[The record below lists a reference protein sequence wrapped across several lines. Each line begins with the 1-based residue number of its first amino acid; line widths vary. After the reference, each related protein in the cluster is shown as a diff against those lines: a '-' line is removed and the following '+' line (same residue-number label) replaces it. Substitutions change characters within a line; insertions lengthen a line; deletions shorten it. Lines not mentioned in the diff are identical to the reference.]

1 MSEPIAEK
9 LESYDL
15 QRFRN
20 DFRRAML
27 MHRKGRLTLFFGLH
41 FPMAEPLFG
50 QGRDLLEQLDFR
62 QWLTDPLLEEVS
74 GHRVYL
80 DLVAKQEKLRLLVQ
94 GTLESAAHNA
104 LPPEQLARLLRALHD
119 FDRIADRLDSG
130 IITSL
135 TDIDEL
141 TGLLNRTA
149 MLRDLDREQA
159 QARRTGRHFTV
170 AMVDADHFKKVN
182 DDYGHVFGDVCL
194 ETLAERFVESIRPRD
209 QVYRYGGEEFLVLL
223 PDTPLAKAKPV
234 LERLRRRACE
244 HAISDGETTIN
255 LSVSVGAAEAASDEE
270 PGAVIDRAD
279 AALYRAKEAGRNR
292 LELDQG
298 AKSGKQRRR
307 PSAGSDQGS

>member
-20 DFRRAML
+20 DFRRAVL
-27 MHRKGRLTLFFGLH
+27 MHRKGRLTLFFRLH
-41 FPMAEPLFG
+41 FPKAEPLFG
-50 QGRDLLEQLDFR
+50 EGSDLLEQLDFR
-62 QWLTDPLLEEVS
+62 QWLTEPLLEEVS
-74 GHRVYL
+74 GHRVYR
-80 DLVAKQEKLRLLVQ
+80 DLVAKQEKLLRLVHE
-94 GTLESAAHNA
+94 TLESTACNA
-104 LPPEQLARLLRALHD
+104 LRPEQLARLLRALHD

-130 IITSL
+130 ITTSL

-149 MLRDLDREQA
+149 MLRDLERERA
-159 QARRTGRHFTV
+159 QARRTGRPFTI

-182 DDYGHVFGDVCL
+182 DDHGHVFGDVCL
-194 ETLAERFVESIRPRD
+194 ETLAERFIESIRPRD

-244 HAISDGETTIN
+244 RTISDGEIATN
-255 LSVSVGAAEAASDEE
+255 LSVSVGAAEAACDEE
-270 PGAVIDRAD
+270 PSAAIDRAD

-292 LELDQG
+292 LELDHVVKEQTP
-298 AKSGKQRRR
+298 AGKNR
-307 PSAGSDQGS
+307 DQS

>member
-1 MSEPIAEK
+1 M
-9 LESYDL
+9 
-15 QRFRN
+15 
-20 DFRRAML
+20 
-27 MHRKGRLTLFFGLH
+27 
-41 FPMAEPLFG
+41 
-50 QGRDLLEQLDFR
+50 
-62 QWLTDPLLEEVS
+62 
-74 GHRVYL
+74 
-80 DLVAKQEKLRLLVQ
+80 
-94 GTLESAAHNA
+94 
-104 LPPEQLARLLRALHD
+104 HD

-159 QARRTGRHFTV
+159 QARRTGRPFTV

-182 DDYGHVFGDVCL
+182 DDHGHVFGDVCL

-223 PDTPLAKAKPV
+223 PDTPLARAKPV
-234 LERLRRRACE
+234 LERLRKRACE

-270 PGAVIDRAD
+270 ASTAIDRAD

-292 LELDQG
+292 LELDQVL
-298 AKSGKQRRR
+298 KE
-307 PSAGSDQGS
+307 

>member
-20 DFRRAML
+20 DLRRAVL
-27 MHRKGRLTLFFGLH
+27 MQRKGRLTLFFRLH
-41 FPMAEPLFG
+41 FPTAEPLFG
-50 QGRDLLEQLDFR
+50 EGRDLLEQLDFR
-62 QWLTDPLLEEVS
+62 QWLTEPLLEEVS
-74 GHRVYL
+74 GHRVYR
-80 DLVAKQEKLRLLVQ
+80 DLVAEQERLLLLVQ
-94 GTLESAAHNA
+94 GILESTANNA
-104 LPPEQLARLLRALHD
+104 MTPEQLARLLRALHD

-130 IITSL
+130 ITTSL

-149 MLRDLDREQA
+149 MLRDLDRERA
-159 QARRTGRHFTV
+159 QARRTGRPFTV

-182 DDYGHVFGDVCL
+182 DEHGHVFGDVCL
-194 ETLAERFVESIRPRD
+194 ETLAERFIESIRPRD

-234 LERLRRRACE
+234 LERLRRRAIE
-244 HAISDGETTIN
+244 RAISDGETAIK

-270 PGAVIDRAD
+270 PSAAIDRAD

-292 LELDQG
+292 LELDHVVKEQTP
-298 AKSGKQRRR
+298 AGKTRGQ
-307 PSAGSDQGS
+307 S

>member
-20 DFRRAML
+20 DFRQAVL
-27 MHRKGRLTLFFGLH
+27 MHRKARLTLFFRLH
-41 FPMAEPLFG
+41 CPLARPLFDE
-50 QGRDLLEQLDFR
+50 GRDLLAQLDFR
-62 QWLTDPLLEEVS
+62 QWLTEPLLEEVS
-74 GHRVYL
+74 GHRVYR
-80 DLVAKQEKLRLLVQ
+80 DLVAKQERLLRLVQ
-94 GTLESAAHNA
+94 GILESTAQDA
-104 LPPEQLARLLRALHD
+104 LPPEQLARLLRAMHD

-130 IITSL
+130 ITTSL

-149 MLRDLDREQA
+149 MLRDLERERA
-159 QARRTGRHFTV
+159 QARRTGRPFTV

-182 DDYGHVFGDVCL
+182 DDHGHVFGDVCL
-194 ETLAERFVESIRPRD
+194 ETLAERFIESIRPRD

-244 HAISDGETTIN
+244 RAISDGVITIS
-255 LSVSVGAAEAASDEE
+255 LSVSVGAAEASCVEE
-270 PGAVIDRAD
+270 PSAAIDRAD

-292 LELDQG
+292 LELDQVQ
-298 AKSGKQRRR
+298 KK
-307 PSAGSDQGS
+307 

>member
-1 MSEPIAEK
+1 MREDASIVAILPERYLMSEPIAEK
-9 LESYDL
+9 LESYNL

-20 DFRRAML
+20 DFRRAVL
-27 MHRKGRLTLFFGLH
+27 MHRKGRLTLFFRLH

-50 QGRDLLEQLDFR
+50 EERDILAQLDFR
-62 QWLTDPLLEEVS
+62 QWLTEPLLEEVS
-74 GHRVYL
+74 GHRVYR
-80 DLVAKQEKLRLLVQ
+80 DLVAKQEKLLRLVQ
-94 GTLESAAHNA
+94 GILESTAHEA
-104 LPPEQLARLLRALHD
+104 LPPEQLTRLLRAMHD

-130 IITSL
+130 ITTSL

-141 TGLLNRTA
+141 TGLFNRTA

-159 QARRTGRHFTV
+159 QARHTGRPFTV

-182 DDYGHVFGDVCL
+182 DEHGHVFGDLCL

-209 QVYRYGGEEFLVLL
+209 QVYRYGGEEFLILL
-223 PDTPLAKAKPV
+223 PDTPLARAKPV

-244 HAISDGETTIN
+244 RAISDGETTVS

-270 PGAVIDRAD
+270 LSAVIDRAD

-292 LELDQG
+292 LELDH
-298 AKSGKQRRR
+298 A
-307 PSAGSDQGS
+307 

>member
-20 DFRRAML
+20 DFRRALL
-27 MHRKGRLTLFFGLH
+27 MHRKGRLTLFFRLH

-50 QGRDLLEQLDFR
+50 QGKDLLEQLDFR
-62 QWLTDPLLEEVS
+62 QWLTEPLLEEVS
-74 GHRVYL
+74 GHRVYR
-80 DLVAKQEKLRLLVQ
+80 DLIAKQEKLLLLVQ
-94 GTLESAAHNA
+94 GTLESTAHNA
-104 LPPEQLARLLRALHD
+104 LPPEQLALLLRAMHD
-119 FDRIADRLDSG
+119 FDRVADRLDSG

-159 QARRTGRHFTV
+159 QARRTGRPFTV

-182 DDYGHVFGDVCL
+182 DDHGHVFGDVCL
-194 ETLAERFVESIRPRD
+194 ETLAERFIESIRPRD

-244 HAISDGETTIN
+244 RAISDGKTAIH

-270 PGAVIDRAD
+270 PSAAIDRAD

-292 LELDQG
+292 LELDHVS
-298 AKSGKQRRR
+298 KE
-307 PSAGSDQGS
+307 

>member
-20 DFRRAML
+20 DFRRAVL
-27 MHRKGRLTLFFGLH
+27 MHRKGRLTLFFRLH
-41 FPMAEPLFG
+41 FPMEEPLFSE
-50 QGRDLLEQLDFR
+50 GRDLLAQLDFR
-62 QWLTDPLLEEVS
+62 QWLTEPLLEEVS
-74 GHRVYL
+74 GHRVYR
-80 DLVAKQEKLRLLVQ
+80 DLVAKQEKLLLLVH
-94 GTLESAAHNA
+94 GILESTAHKA
-104 LPPEQLARLLRALHD
+104 LRPEQLARLLRAMHD

-130 IITSL
+130 ITTSL

-149 MLRDLDREQA
+149 MLRDLDRERA
-159 QARRTGRHFTV
+159 QARRTGRPFTV

-182 DDYGHVFGDVCL
+182 DDHGHGFGDVCL
-194 ETLAERFVESIRPRD
+194 ETLAERFIESIRPRD

-244 HAISDGETTIN
+244 RAISDGETAIT
-255 LSVSVGAAEAASDEE
+255 LSVSVGAAEAACDEE
-270 PGAVIDRAD
+270 PSAAIDRAD

-292 LELDQG
+292 LELDHVP
-298 AKSGKQRRR
+298 KE
-307 PSAGSDQGS
+307 

>member
-9 LESYDL
+9 LESYNL

-20 DFRRAML
+20 DFRHAVL
-27 MHRKGRLTLFFGLH
+27 MHRKGRLTLFYRLH
-41 FPMAEPLFG
+41 CPLAKPLFDEG
-50 QGRDLLEQLDFR
+50 SDLFAQLDFR
-62 QWLTDPLLEEVS
+62 QWLTEPLLEEVS
-74 GHRVYL
+74 GHRVYR
-80 DLVAKQEKLRLLVQ
+80 DLVAKQERLLRLVQ
-94 GTLESAAHNA
+94 GILENTADDA
-104 LPPEQLARLLRALHD
+104 LPPEQLARLLRAMHD

-130 IITSL
+130 ITTSL

-149 MLRDLDREQA
+149 MLRDLDRERA
-159 QARRTGRHFTV
+159 QARRTGRPFTV

-182 DDYGHVFGDVCL
+182 DDHGHVFGDVCL

-223 PDTPLAKAKPV
+223 PDTPLARAKPV

-244 HAISDGETTIN
+244 HAISDGEITIS
-255 LSVSVGAAEAASDEE
+255 LSVSVGAAEASCDEE
-270 PGAVIDRAD
+270 PSATIDRAD

-292 LELDQG
+292 LELDQVQ
-298 AKSGKQRRR
+298 KK
-307 PSAGSDQGS
+307 